1 MTHVFDVTAL
11 LSLLWPLALCAVAWG
26 IMVWALRQRDAV
38 SEAVD
43 GLLTPRPSEQAAA
56 GATSFD
62 REREKPFVE
71 RSQRTHRAD
80 RSS

>member
-26 IMVWALRQRDAV
+26 VMVWALRERDAV

-43 GLLTPRPSEQAAA
+43 GLLTPRSSEQAAA
-56 GATSFD
+56 GAPSFD
-62 REREKPFVE
+62 RELEKPFVD
-71 RSQRTHRAD
+71 RSQRAYRIA
-80 RSS
+80 RQS